1 MMRELDSDAPF
12 GRLILKISDRYKR
25 VVSRIERLSRR
36 NREVA
41 KRIMGW
47 IGCSPYPI
55 RLHELEQ
62 AVLVGSEAHSDAP
75 TVDSSLNIVK
85 LCGPI
90 VEVVGQTP
98 QFVHFTVKE

>member
-1 MMRELDSDAPF
+1 MRL
-12 GRLILKISDRYKR
+12 GRLMLKIFGRYKR
-25 VVSRIERLSRR
+25 VVSRIERLSRG
-36 NREVA
+36 NRDAA
-41 KRIMGW
+41 KRILGW

-55 RLHELEQ
+55 RLYELEQ
-62 AVLVGSEAHSDAP
+62 AVLVGSGSHTDAP

-90 VEVVGQTP
+90 VEVVGDTP